1 MKNKNPRTDK
11 TVFEFKVN
19 KEESV
24 IYEIDY
30 DRLVH
35 ITNRVFDWDYI
46 DEVIREIA
54 RNEDT
59 EDRVVEYY
67 TWFFLEQ
74 IKDAKSQ
81 YGGFTF
87 DETNLQR
94 RLEIKAYLDMYAK
107 KLS

>member
-30 DRLVH
+30 NSLVH
-35 ITNRVFDWDYI
+35 ITNRIFDWDYI
-46 DEVIREIA
+46 DEVIREIH

-87 DETNLQR
+87 DETNLNR
-94 RLEIKAYLDMYAK
+94 RLEIKAHLDMYAK